1 MVGYP
6 KPEDRKKRIRHQKSI
21 LQEKDGTCYLCAK
34 LMGDYKIH
42 AYLEEHHV
50 IPGAAG
56 RRISEENG
64 LKVYLCLP
72 HHRGTAAAVHSNHEN
87 MLLIQRDAQRAFERS
102 RSREDWMRIAGKN
115 YL

>member
-1 MVGYP
+1 MQYL
-6 KPEDRKKRIRHQKSI
+6 KNKAKKKRIRHPKSI
-21 LQEKDGTCYLCAK
+21 LHEKDGTCYLCMR
-34 LMGDYKIH
+34 LNNDYRIH

-72 HHRGTAAAVHSNHEN
+72 HHRGSAVAVHRNHDN
-87 MLLIQRDAQRAFERS
+87 MLLIQRDAQMVFERT
-102 RSREDWMRIAGKN
+102 RTRGDWMRIVGKN
-115 YL
+115 FL

>member
-1 MVGYP
+1 MQHQKQP
-6 KPEDRKKRIRHQKSI
+6 AKKKRIRHPKSI
-21 LQEKDGTCYLCAK
+21 LHEKDGTCYLCMK
-34 LMGDYKIH
+34 LNNDYRLH

-72 HHRGTAAAVHSNHEN
+72 HHRGSAAAVHQNHET
-87 MLLIQRDAQRAFERS
+87 MLLIQRDAQQAFERI
-102 RSREDWMRIAGKN
+102 RTHEDWMRTVGRN

>member
-1 MVGYP
+1 MMQYL
-6 KPEDRKKRIRHQKSI
+6 KNKTKKRKIRHPKSI
-21 LQEKDGTCYLCAK
+21 LQEKDGTCYLCMR
-34 LMGDYKIH
+34 LENSYRMH

-50 IPGAAG
+50 ITGAAG

-72 HHRGTAAAVHSNHEN
+72 HHRGSAAAVHRNHDN
-87 MLLIQRDAQRAFERS
+87 MLLIQRDAQEVFERT
-102 RSREDWMRIAGKN
+102 RTRGDWMRIVGKN

>member
-1 MVGYP
+1 MQYL
-6 KPEDRKKRIRHQKSI
+6 KNKTKKKRIRHPQNI
-21 LQEKDGTCYLCAK
+21 LHEKDGTCYLCMR
-34 LMGDYKIH
+34 LEGNYRIH

-72 HHRGTAAAVHSNHEN
+72 HHRGSAEAVHRNHDN
-87 MLLIQRDAQRAFERS
+87 MLLIQRDAQMVFERTHT
-102 RSREDWMRIAGKN
+102 RGDWMRIAGKN

>member
-1 MVGYP
+1 MQYQKQP
-6 KPEDRKKRIRHQKSI
+6 AKKKRIRHPKSI
-21 LQEKDGTCYLCAK
+21 LHEKDGTCYLCMK
-34 LMGDYKIH
+34 LNNDYRLH

-64 LKVYLCLP
+64 LKVYLCMP
-72 HHRGTAAAVHSNHEN
+72 HHRGSAAAVHQNHDN
-87 MLLIQRDAQRAFERS
+87 MLLIQRDAQQAFERT
-102 RSREDWMRIAGKN
+102 RTREDWMRTVGRN

>member
-1 MVGYP
+1 MQYL
-6 KPEDRKKRIRHQKSI
+6 KNKAKKRKIRHPKGI
-21 LQEKDGTCYLCAK
+21 LHEKNGTCYLCMR
-34 LMGDYKIH
+34 LNNDYRIH

-72 HHRGTAAAVHSNHEN
+72 HHRGSAAAVHRNHDN
-87 MLLIQRDAQRAFERS
+87 MLLIQQDAQKVFEQIRS
-102 RSREDWMRIAGKN
+102 HKDWMRIVGKN